1 LLAALAMHTNELEI
15 GTGVLDMRYENPLYL
30 AEEAAQTD
38 LLSDGRLQLGIGR
51 GSPESVIS
59 GYRSFGHVPAA
70 GQTDTDMAR
79 QHTKTFL
86 RAIHGEPMAEGD
98 PNGGVF
104 GGVPVQPQSDGL
116 RRRVWWGSAT
126 MSSTQ
131 WAARMGLNLMSSTL
145 LQEEKGIPF
154 DELQAEQI
162 GVFRKTWQEAGW
174 DWTPRVSVTRTILP
188 IVDDTTSRLFGPRA
202 GQENS
207 EQVGVLEG
215 LTSRFGR
222 SFIGEPET
230 IAADLAA
237 DHAVQSA
244 DTVMVTIPN
253 QLGVDFNLRLL
264 ESIVAIAVASSW

>member
-1 LLAALAMHTNELEI
+1 MVKKIGYLTFNHWRDVPGSAVHSARDSLIQSIELAVGAEQLAIAGAFFRVHHFARQQSSPLPLLAALAMHTNELEI

-51 GSPESVIS
+51 GSPESVIA

-116 RRRVWWGSAT
+116 RRRVWWRSAT

-131 WAARMGLNLMSSTL
+131 WAARKGLNLMSSTL

-162 GVFRKTWQEAGW
+162 GVFRGTCQEAGW

-188 IVDDTTSRLFGPRA
+188 DRR
-202 GQENS
+202 
-207 EQVGVLEG
+207 
-215 LTSRFGR
+215 
-222 SFIGEPET
+222 
-230 IAADLAA
+230 
-237 DHAVQSA
+237 
-244 DTVMVTIPN
+244 
-253 QLGVDFNLRLL
+253 
-264 ESIVAIAVASSW
+264 